1 MAAIN
6 GINSFNSVSQIL
18 ANEKS
23 ASAAAGTKASGGD
36 GGFGSLIKDAVESI
50 ESSQKGAEQEIS
62 KAVTGESPDLHKTII
77 ALQTADLKFQLG
89 LQVRNKLIG
98 AYDEIMRMQV

>member
-1 MAAIN
+1 MSINLGSIGSISPLTPGIGVGSTAAP
-6 GINSFNSVSQIL
+6 
-18 ANEKS
+18 
-23 ASAAAGTKASGGD
+23 D
-36 GGFGSLIKDAVESI
+36 GNGFGSVIKNAVDSI
-50 ESSQKGAEQEIS
+50 DSSQKGAEQEIA

-98 AYDEIMRMQV
+98 AYDEIMRMPV

>member
-1 MAAIN
+1 MPI
-6 GINSFNSVSQIL
+6 G
-18 ANEKS
+18 
-23 ASAAAGTKASGGD
+23 GGD
-36 GGFGSLIKDAVESI
+36 GFGSAIKDAVESI
-50 ESSQKGAEQEIS
+50 DQSQKSAEGEIS

-98 AYDEIMRMQV
+98 AFEEIMRMPV

>member
-1 MAAIN
+1 MPVLN
-6 GINSFNSVSQIL
+6 INSLNSISPL
-18 ANEKS
+18 TSTN
-23 ASAAAGTKASGGD
+23 GTQKATSD
-36 GGFGSLIKDAVESI
+36 GFGSLIKDAVESI
-50 ESSQKGAEQEIS
+50 DSTQKGAEQEIS

-89 LQVRNKLIG
+89 LQVRNKLLG

>member
-1 MAAIN
+1 M
-6 GINSFNSVSQIL
+6 INSISSVNSVSSIL
-18 ANEKS
+18 SSDQAKGVS
-23 ASAAAGTKASGGD
+23 SVGSSGE
-36 GGFGSLIKDAVESI
+36 GFGSLVKGAVESLG
-50 ESSQKGAEQEIS
+50 ESQKVADSEIQ

-98 AYDEIMRMQV
+98 AYEEIMRMQV

>member
-1 MAAIN
+1 MPITN
-6 GINSFNSVSQIL
+6 ISSFNSISPL
-18 ANEKS
+18 SSTN
-23 ASAAAGTKASGGD
+23 GTTKTSGD
-36 GGFGSLIKDAVESI
+36 GFGSLIKDAVESMDGT
-50 ESSQKGAEQEIS
+50 QKSAEQEIA

-89 LQVRNKLIG
+89 LQVRNKLLG